1 MSKTSPDH
9 YQLGKF
15 QVWDF
20 IVDQD
25 MDYLTGNIVKYIS
38 RAGTKPGE
46 SKMDDLLK
54 AQAYLNKLIETT
66 NANQTPRPD
75 GSGSPLPIDYGTARR
90 FGQSECVRLTEES
103 DSRGV

>member
-1 MSKTSPDH
+1 MSKQNPDH

-54 AQAYLNKLIETT
+54 AQAYLNKLIQTT
-66 NANQTPRPD
+66 NVNSTTRPD
-75 GSGSPLPIDYGTARR
+75 GSGSILSNGDGATY
-90 FGQSECVRLTEES
+90 CVEGCTCPQHAEGL
-103 DSRGV
+103 DN

>member
-54 AQAYLNKLIETT
+54 AQAYLTKLIETT
-66 NANQTPRPD
+66 NDNTPRLN
-75 GSGSPLPIDYGTARR
+75 GS
-90 FGQSECVRLTEES
+90 S
-103 DSRGV
+103 DQVQDCDVPTDCYDEYNSSYDATMFDR

>member
-1 MSKTSPDH
+1 MSKQNPDH

-66 NANQTPRPD
+66 NVNQITRPD
-75 GSGSPLPIDYGTARR
+75 GSGSILSTRNGSACWDEGCTCPCHAAETGI
-90 FGQSECVRLTEES
+90 
-103 DSRGV
+103 

>member
-1 MSKTSPDH
+1 MSKQNPDH

-54 AQAYLNKLIETT
+54 AQAYLNKLIQTT
-66 NANQTPRPD
+66 NANQPTRPD
-75 GSGSPLPIDYGTARR
+75 GSGSTLSTNNGSACWDEGCTCPCHA
-90 FGQSECVRLTEES
+90 TEA
-103 DSRGV
+103 DS

>member
-54 AQAYLNKLIETT
+54 AQAYLTKLIQTT
-66 NANQTPRPD
+66 NENTPRFD
-75 GSGSPLPIDYGTARR
+75 GSGYPI
-90 FGQSECVRLTEES
+90 Q
-103 DSRGV
+103 DSNVPADCYAEWSSTHDATLFDR

>member
-20 IVDQD
+20 IIDQD
-25 MDYLTGNIVKYIS
+25 MDYLTGNIVKYLS

-54 AQAYLNKLIETT
+54 AQAYLTKLIDTTT
-66 NANQTPRPD
+66 NDITPRPN
-75 GSGSPLPIDYGTARR
+75 GS
-90 FGQSECVRLTEES
+90 S
-103 DSRGV
+103 DSFPYGNVPADLYDEYNSPYDAALFDR

>member
-1 MSKTSPDH
+1 MSKQNPDH

-54 AQAYLNKLIETT
+54 AQAYLTKLIETT
-66 NANQTPRPD
+66 NAIPTTRPN
-75 GSGSPLPIDYGTARR
+75 GSSDHFPNGNVPADCYDEYNSPHDATMFDR
-90 FGQSECVRLTEES
+90 
-103 DSRGV
+103 

>member
-1 MSKTSPDH
+1 MSKQNPDH

-54 AQAYLNKLIETT
+54 AQAYLNKLIQTT
-66 NANQTPRPD
+66 NANSTTRPD
-75 GSGSPLPIDYGTARR
+75 GSGRQLSNGNGATY
-90 FGQSECVRLTEES
+90 CVEGCTCPQHAEGL
-103 DSRGV
+103 DN

>member
-1 MSKTSPDH
+1 MSKQNPDH

-54 AQAYLNKLIETT
+54 AQAYLTKLIETT
-66 NANQTPRPD
+66 NAISTTRPN
-75 GSGSPLPIDYGTARR
+75 GSSDQFPNGNVPADCYDEWDSPYDAALFDR
-90 FGQSECVRLTEES
+90 
-103 DSRGV
+103 